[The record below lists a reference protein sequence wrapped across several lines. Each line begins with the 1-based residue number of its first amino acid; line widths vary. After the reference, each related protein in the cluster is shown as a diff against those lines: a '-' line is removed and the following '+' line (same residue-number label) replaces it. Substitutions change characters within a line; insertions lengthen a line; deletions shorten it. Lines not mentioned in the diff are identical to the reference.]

1 MRVENSLKYLSATFT
16 KSLCNFFKSPSRKG
30 VSLPLNRSLPLL
42 SYWLR
47 NSTGERLKAAYSI
60 YLCYHWLW
68 RHLLFFLW
76 LHNCIFSLYI
86 SFHAVNTFVLLFIN
100 FVNPP
105 LEFGSYKRAVYAQVS
120 VAFRFPFTYFSLR
133 LGIHKFLLFRYNS
146 FFRKLLQICPYL
158 SQAHTLC
165 PLALQYAE
173 LSPKSKAF
181 LQFRH
186 LTYTISGLTF
196 FGILMVTSAFF

>member
-1 MRVENSLKYLSATFT
+1 M
-16 KSLCNFFKSPSRKG
+16 
-30 VSLPLNRSLPLL
+30 
-42 SYWLR
+42 
-47 NSTGERLKAAYSI
+47 AASI
-60 YLCYHWLW
+60 I
-68 RHLLFFLW
+68 FFLW
-76 LHNCIFSLYI
+76 FHNCIFSLYI
-86 SFHAVNTFVLLFIN
+86 SFHAVNTSVLLFIN

-120 VAFRFPFTYFSLR
+120 VAFRFPFTYLSLR

-173 LSPKSKAF
+173 LSPKSEAF

-196 FGILMVTSAFF
+196 FGILMVTSAFFWLPHLQIQPGVSTLDIQHKRFCYFHALLFLFHVGFCIVHAHADQCQSYVP

>member
-1 MRVENSLKYLSATFT
+1 MEASTTGFLVEILVTGLGMRSIVLFLHPVNPSLKL
-16 KSLCNFFKSPSRKG
+16 
-30 VSLPLNRSLPLL
+30 
-42 SYWLR
+42 
-47 NSTGERLKAAYSI
+47 
-60 YLCYHWLW
+60 
-68 RHLLFFLW
+68 
-76 LHNCIFSLYI
+76 
-86 SFHAVNTFVLLFIN
+86 
-100 FVNPP
+100 
-105 LEFGSYKRAVYAQVS
+105 GSYKRAVYAQVS
-120 VAFRFPFTYFSLR
+120 VAFRFPFTYLSLR

-173 LSPKSKAF
+173 LSPKSEAF

-196 FGILMVTSAFF
+196 FGILQCDVIVFCYLLQL